1 MKKYWFI
8 WMAFVVAAF
17 STQAQ
22 NASAL
27 LDHNEIKIGE
37 QTSIELTLRFP
48 AAEKSIM
55 MPALQDTITKF
66 IEVIEVSNIDT
77 TFDEED
83 ITTKI
88 FTQKITITS
97 WDSGMHVIPPFKFV
111 FGNDTLL
118 SEPLLL
124 TVNTIPLQADQD
136 IKDIKDIMEVP
147 FSLMGWILAH
157 KLPIGLTLLAIVLTL
172 VGIIL
177 YRKYLNTPK
186 TEEKA
191 FVPKEAA
198 DIVANR
204 KLDELKNKKLWQK
217 GDVKEYYSELSY
229 ILREY
234 IENRF
239 QLRAL
244 ELTTDET
251 IALSKGI
258 SEIEKREKSK
268 LEQVLMLADM
278 AKFAKQQPIATENE
292 EALKNAY
299 LFIEQ
304 TALKAIA
311 EEGETEENFKDITT
325 KAESENA

>member
-1 MKKYWFI
+1 
-8 WMAFVVAAF
+8 
-17 STQAQ
+17 
-22 NASAL
+22 
-27 LDHNEIKIGE
+27 
-37 QTSIELTLRFP
+37 
-48 AAEKSIM
+48 
-55 MPALQDTITKF
+55 
-66 IEVIEVSNIDT
+66 
-77 TFDEED
+77 
-83 ITTKI
+83 
-88 FTQKITITS
+88 
-97 WDSGMHVIPPFKFV
+97 
-111 FGNDTLL
+111 
-118 SEPLLL
+118 LL
-124 TVNTIPLQADQD
+124 TVNTIPLQPDQD

-147 FSLMGWILAH
+147 FSLMDWLLAH
-157 KLPIGLTLLAIVLTL
+157 KLPIGLTILAIVLII

-177 YRKYLNTPK
+177 YRRYLNTPK
-186 TEEKA
+186 TEEKT

-229 ILREY
+229 IVREY

-244 ELTTDET
+244 ELTTDEI

-258 SEIEKREKSK
+258 SEIEKREESK
-268 LEQVLMLADM
+268 LEQILMLADM

-304 TALKAIA
+304 TAIKVIA
-311 EEGETEENFKDITT
+311 EEGKTEENSKDVTT
-325 KAESENA
+325 KADSENA

>member
-22 NASAL
+22 KASAL

-37 QTSIELTLRFP
+37 QTTIQFELRVP

-55 MPALQDTITKF
+55 LPALQDTITKF
-66 IEVIEVSNIDT
+66 VEVIEVSDVDT
-77 TFDEED
+77 TFDEDD

-88 FTQKITITS
+88 FTQQVTITS
-97 WDSGMHVIPPFKFV
+97 WDSGLHVIPPFKFV
-111 FGNDTLL
+111 LGKDTLL

-136 IKDIKDIMEVP
+136 IKDIKEIMEVP
-147 FSLMGWILAH
+147 FSLTDWLLAH
-157 KLPIGLTLLAIVLTL
+157 KTPIGFGILAVILIIIGT
-172 VGIIL
+172 IL
-177 YRKYLNTPK
+177 YRRYLNRPQ

-204 KLDELKNKKLWQK
+204 KLEELKVKKLWQK

-258 SEIEKREKSK
+258 SEIEKTEKSK
-268 LEQVLMLADM
+268 LEQILMLADM

-311 EEGETEENFKDITT
+311 EDDEKEENSQDLKT
-325 KAESENA
+325 KPDSENA